1 MNKAELTAEVAGK
14 TGMTQSQAGEALE
27 ATLQAIEGALARGG
41 EVNITGFG
49 KFSVAHRGARQG
61 RNPATGETIQ
71 IGPSKSPKFSAGAK
85 FKKAVKQSY

>member
-1 MNKAELTAEVAGK
+1 MNKAELTAAVASE
-14 TGMTQSQAGEALE
+14 TGLSQSAAGEALD
-27 ATLQAIEGALARGG
+27 ATLKAIEGTLSRGG

-85 FKKAVKQSY
+85 FKAAVKSSF